1 MSHFVQE
8 HAPSLHLPQFLHSTK
23 RLVALLLAITAVAVG
38 IVLLATSGDDSSTAD
53 VHAVP
58 VQQTVG
64 GVNEDVRGAAVHNAV
79 GASSGGSG
87 PDETLRGQAAASA
100 SR

>member
-23 RLVALLLAITAVAVG
+23 RLVALLLAVTVIAVG
-38 IVLLATSGDDSSTAD
+38 VVLLATSGNDSSTAD

-64 GVNEDVRGAAVHNAV
+64 GVNEDLRGAAVHNAV
-79 GASSGGSG
+79 GASDTGGG
-87 PDETLRGQAAASA
+87 PNETLRGQAAASA
-100 SR
+100 TR